1 MNILELIE
9 EYMDQGMSEE
19 DASNIALYEI
29 NPEAY
34 AEAMYEDDNAW

>member
-9 EYMDQGMSEE
+9 FFMEQGMSEE
-19 DASNIALYEI
+19 DASNMALYET

-34 AEAMYEDDNAW
+34 AEAMEEENAW